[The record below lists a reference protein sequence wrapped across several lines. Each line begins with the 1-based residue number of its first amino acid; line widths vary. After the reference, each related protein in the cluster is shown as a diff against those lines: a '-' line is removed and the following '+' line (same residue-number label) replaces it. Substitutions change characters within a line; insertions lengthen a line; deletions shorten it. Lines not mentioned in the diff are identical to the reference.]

1 MRSFIY
7 NMRIIF
13 CSIMCYTPPAS
24 NGGSFLSSDQI
35 FCKLTVDKIKN
46 LHYIIKCEQG
56 TAKERNMKTTKN
68 NVQKIIDDM
77 IESGEWRRFNGYS
90 RKEVKSW
97 FKKNY
102 GCDFTRT
109 ELEKLADEFAA

>member
-1 MRSFIY
+1 MAGLFY
-7 NMRIIF
+7 
-13 CSIMCYTPPAS
+13 P
-24 NGGSFLSSDQI
+24 QI
-35 FCKLTVDKIKN
+35 KYFCKLLVDKIKN
-46 LHYIIKCEQG
+46 LHYIYKCQRG
-56 TAKERNMKTTKN
+56 TAKEQKMKTTKN